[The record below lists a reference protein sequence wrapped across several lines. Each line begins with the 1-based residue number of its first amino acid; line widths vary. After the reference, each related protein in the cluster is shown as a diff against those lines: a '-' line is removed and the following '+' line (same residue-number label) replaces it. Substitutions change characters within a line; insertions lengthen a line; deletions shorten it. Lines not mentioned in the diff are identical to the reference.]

1 MRGVILNGVLGV
13 GHSSAALL
21 KNSWCLLTASKAGV
35 AVEACAGS
43 SETALDAAAAACIGQ
58 VTICAIHPAAILTA
72 AVAAAA
78 AADIDACL
86 DAPCGKNMDCLDLPK
101 PAGAGPEGRDCK
113 CVPGATFVSDLLG
126 CFGKRA
132 FDQARLHWRQIDSSL
147 LEAAVCFM
155 RLHTC
160 GQAM

>member
-1 MRGVILNGVLGV
+1 V

-21 KNSWCLLTASKAGV
+21 KNSWLLLTASKARV
-35 AVEACAGS
+35 AVKACAGS
-43 SETALDAAAAACIGQ
+43 SEAALDAAAAACIGQ
-58 VTICAIHPAAILTA
+58 VTICTIHPAAILTA

-78 AADIDACL
+78 DIDACL
-86 DAPCGKNMDCLDLPK
+86 DSPCGKNMDCLDLPK

-132 FDQARLHWRQIDSSL
+132 FDQARLHWQQIDSSL
-147 LEAAVCFM
+147 LEAAVCFV
-155 RLHTC
+155 RCHTC